1 MLNLSNAVN
10 ELIPSNQLTFKDYY
24 KLSLKINTLLET
36 INQLTIE
43 ETDAF
48 GTYLYET
55 FFNTDEHDEHDEH
68 DQHDEQYGFTK
79 IDIKNMLVLIIQ
91 QCSELNDAEIIID
104 NLLDDLSYDEQS
116 NEFENT
122 LIEGVSR
129 RMLPSHLNHKRRK
142 FMKKSRAVLRR
153 EKTKRKRLNR
163 LTRMKRKRYYK
174 ANKLKIK
181 AYQKSRRSM
190 IKRGR
195 HIVKLRRRA

>member
-55 FFNTDEHDEHDEH
+55 FFNTDEHDEHDE
-68 DQHDEQYGFTK
+68 QYDFTK

-91 QCSELNDAEIIID
+91 QCSELNDAENIID
-104 NLLDDLSYDEQS
+104 NLLDDLSYDEQC
-116 NEFENT
+116 NEFDNT

>member
-55 FFNTDEHDEHDEH
+55 FFNTDE
-68 DQHDEQYGFTK
+68 QYDFTK

-91 QCSELNDAEIIID
+91 QCSELNDAENIID

-116 NEFENT
+116 NEIDNT
-122 LIEGVSR
+122 LMEGVSR

>member
-1 MLNLSNAVN
+1 MSVIKN
-10 ELIPSNQLTFKDYY
+10 LIPLNNITSFRDYYELFLKVNTLLDTVNQLT
-24 KLSLKINTLLET
+24 
-36 INQLTIE
+36 NQE
-43 ETDAF
+43 VDEF
-48 GTYLYET
+48 GWYLNST
-55 FFNTDEHDEHDEH
+55 FF
-68 DQHDEQYGFTK
+68 DQNHNENEDEQENYSK
-79 IDIKNMLVLIIQ
+79 IDIRKMLVAVL
-91 QCSELNDAEIIID
+91 SECTTLEEAENIID
-104 NLLDDLSYDEQS
+104 NLIDDLSYPVEDISES
-116 NEFENT
+116 
-122 LIEGVSR
+122 VSR